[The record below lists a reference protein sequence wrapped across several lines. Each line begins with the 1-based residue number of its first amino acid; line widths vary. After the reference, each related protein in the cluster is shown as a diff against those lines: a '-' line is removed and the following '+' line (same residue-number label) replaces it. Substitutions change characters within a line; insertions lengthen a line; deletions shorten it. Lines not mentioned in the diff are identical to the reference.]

1 MNTKCNASLGVY
13 FQNKRMLDIFAA
25 RVMLKLYLLELFFRY
40 LNLYMFIFFTVL
52 KTVGMKSDTLSQSYI
67 TYL

>member
-40 LNLYMFIFFTVL
+40 LNLYMFIFSTVL

>member
-13 FQNKRMLDIFAA
+13 FQTKRMLDIFAA
-25 RVMLKLYLLELFFRY
+25 RVMLELYLLELFFRY

-52 KTVGMKSDTLSQSYI
+52 KTVGMKSDTLSQGYI

>member
-25 RVMLKLYLLELFFRY
+25 RVMHKLYLLELFFRY

>member
-13 FQNKRMLDIFAA
+13 FLNKRMLDIFAA

>member
-1 MNTKCNASLGVY
+1 MNAKCNASLGVY
-13 FQNKRMLDIFAA
+13 FQTKRMLDIFAA
-25 RVMLKLYLLELFFRY
+25 RVMLELYLLELFFRY

>member
-52 KTVGMKSDTLSQSYI
+52 KTVGMKSDTLSQGYI

>member
-1 MNTKCNASLGVY
+1 MNTKRNASLGVY